1 MNLSKT
7 FFFLI
12 TLHTI
17 LHAQNLTQEELEAL
31 SSDKTWLNL
40 LHYEKQTGKSSILTD
55 AFFLSDRGESDPQEE
70 LRATINGY
78 DQPFSKNPDM
88 HPRCLYPARYLWLSR
103 KIPLYGYEKIPKE
116 CKRLG
121 AWKLPQ
127 NAHSI
132 SVVFVSGFLGNPA
145 SAFGHSFIKVNE
157 KGDDH
162 AMNDL
167 MNTTISYGAI
177 LPEKYTMT
185 SYIFNG
191 VTGGYQAKYSDKYY
205 YMDAMVYSNS
215 EFREMWEYELKLSS
229 FQKELLL
236 LHFWELSDKNFEYYF
251 FNRNCGYKVSELLE
265 MVYEE
270 DVIDH
275 ARVWY
280 APVET
285 FHKLEE
291 MNQTDAIIE
300 KVRYIPSAQ
309 QQVYAKYKNL
319 QDQEKKIVEKMI
331 DNSLTSIPKTYDN
344 ISTLSKVKIIDFVLL
359 FHQYQ
364 YPTEDKKHTTEAIKE
379 RQELMLS
386 RLSLPIMDYNETLPE
401 QKPPISRSVKTSL
414 VGLSGIQSDASE
426 SVVMRFSPFII
437 EKLGNN
443 HLDGDHLAILD
454 TELEFTKNAILLR
467 RLDAVNILRLKTQ
480 EISFDTDNPFSWSL
494 RVGTEKYAERDYL
507 VDGGIGYAW
516 NLHRQIK
523 GYVMLNASLHT
534 AAGHYRYRP
543 NAGIYANFGKLRMD
557 ASCSIEK
564 DIHHRVDNRYYEAG
578 LQYRIEDSTSLY
590 IEADNRYEKTL
601 EAGLKWHF

>member
-1 MNLSKT
+1 MNLSKF

-17 LHAQNLTQEELEAL
+17 LHAHSLTQKELETLA
-31 SSDKTWLNL
+31 SDKTWLNL
-40 LHYEKQTGKSSILTD
+40 LHYEKQTGKSSILTH
-55 AFFLSDRGESDPQEE
+55 AFFLSERGESDPKEE

-78 DQPFSKNPDM
+78 DQPFSNNPDT
-88 HPRCLYPARYLWLSR
+88 HPRCRYPARYLWLSH
-103 KIPLYGYEKIPKE
+103 KIPLAGYEKIPKE
-116 CKRLG
+116 CKRLEG
-121 AWKLPQ
+121 WQLPK

-157 KGDDH
+157 EGDDH

-177 LPEKYTMT
+177 LPEKYTMV

-191 VTGGYQAKYSDKYY
+191 ITGGYQAKYSDKYY

-215 EFREMWEYELKLSS
+215 EFREMWDYELKLSA

-236 LHFWELSDKNFEYYF
+236 LHFWELSDKNFGYYF

-265 MVYEE
+265 IVYEE
-270 DVIDH
+270 NVIDH
-275 ARVWY
+275 ANVWY

-291 MNQTDAIIE
+291 MNRTNEIIE
-300 KVRYIPSAQ
+300 KIRYVPSAQ
-309 QQVYAKYKNL
+309 QQVYAKYQNL
-319 QDQEKKIVEKMI
+319 QDQEKEIVEKMI
-331 DNSLTSIPKTYDN
+331 DNRLTSIPAEYQS

-364 YPTEDKKHTTEAIKE
+364 YPTEEKKYTEEAVKE
-379 RQELMLS
+379 RQGLMIS
-386 RLSLPIMDYNETLPE
+386 RLALPIMDYNETLPK
-401 QKPPISRSVKTSL
+401 QKPPISQGVKTSL
-414 VGLSGIQSDASE
+414 MGISGVKYNQSEA
-426 SVVMRFSPFII
+426 VLLRFSPFII
-437 EKLGNN
+437 EKLGDN

-454 TELEFTKNAILLR
+454 TELEFKKDSILLR

-480 EISFDTDNPFSWSL
+480 EIPFDTDNPFSWSL
-494 RVGTEKYAERDYL
+494 RVGTEKITERDYL

-523 GYVMLNASLHT
+523 GYLMLNASLHT
-534 AAGHYRYRP
+534 AEGHYRYRP
-543 NAGIYANFGKLRMD
+543 NAGIYANFEKLRMD
-557 ASCSIEK
+557 ASYSIEK
-564 DIHHRVDNRYYEAG
+564 DIHGMVDNRYYELG
-578 LQYRIEDSTSLY
+578 FQYRIENSSSLY
-590 IEADNRYEKTL
+590 IEVDNRHEKTL